1 MSKAANAIFFEA
13 HRISTNAAGLCGE
26 TGDVCTAAVR
36 FSSARPVSLGNV
48 SVLSKGKCESCGTE
62 VDEPAR
68 ELMREQYQNR
78 FVTGNGKLAESVEG
92 FT

>member
-1 MSKAANAIFFEA
+1 M
-13 HRISTNAAGLCGE
+13 
-26 TGDVCTAAVR
+26 CTAAVR

-68 ELMREQYQNR
+68 ELIGSSIKIDSLLGTANSRRVSKVLPE
-78 FVTGNGKLAESVEG
+78 VITL
-92 FT
+92 